1 MSGPAGRGFLWGAAT
16 SEYQI
21 EGGAESDW
29 ARWEREGKLRARHE
43 RCGEASGHGRLW
55 ESDYALLASLGV
67 NAYRF
72 SVEWSKV
79 EPVRGEFSIAALE
92 ECRRRVDRLI
102 RLGIEPV
109 LTLFHYT
116 HPAWFAEFGWETRR
130 GVELFLDFV
139 RAVADAVGDRVSM
152 FTILNEPVVFVLG
165 GYLDGRIPPGLNDF
179 SKASRAIENLL
190 RAHTEA
196 SFLLREKNPRAR
208 FGVAHNMMDFAPGR
222 RTSWADRR
230 LAAAADRFYN
240 RAYLEAAVTGRLDMR
255 IPMIGRV
262 RASVPDLPRTTDFIG
277 VNYYSRLH
285 LQFPGRS
292 RWRGEFFY
300 RDGGGRGLTDTGW
313 EVHPEGLVSCLRTA
327 AETGLPVIVT
337 ENGIATRDDRL
348 RCDFLREHVALL
360 ARARD
365 SGLPLEGYFY
375 WSLLDNFEWL
385 EGFAPRFGLVDVDYA
400 TFARRRRP
408 SAALFTEL
416 GARFLHPVFTS
427 R

>member
-1 MSGPAGRGFLWGAAT
+1 RRPFLWGAAT
-16 SEYQI
+16 SSYQV
-21 EGGAESDW
+21 EGGPDSDW
-29 ARWEREGKLRARHE
+29 ARWERDGKLRARHE

-72 SVEWSKV
+72 SIEWSRV
-79 EPVRGEFSIAALE
+79 EPVRGRFSLAALE

-102 RLGIEPV
+102 ELGIEPV

-116 HPAWFAEFGWETRR
+116 HPSWFGEFGWETRA
-130 GVELFLDFV
+130 GVERFLEFV
-139 RAVADAVGDRVSM
+139 KAVADAVGDRVST
-152 FTILNEPVVFVLG
+152 FTILNEPVVFILG
-165 GYLDGRIPPGLNDF
+165 GYLDGRIPPGLRDF
-179 SKASRAIENLL
+179 ASASRAMENLL
-190 RAHTEA
+190 RAHAEA
-196 SFLLREKNPRAR
+196 AAILREKSPGAR
-208 FGVAHNMMDFAPGR
+208 FGIAHNMMDFAPGR
-222 RTSWADRR
+222 RASWADRR
-230 LAAAADRFYN
+230 LASAADRFYN

-255 IPMIGRV
+255 IPMIGRI
-262 RASVPDLPRTTDFIG
+262 RASIPELPSATDFIG

-292 RWRGEFFY
+292 GWKGEFFY
-300 RDGGGRGLTDTGW
+300 RDAGGRGLTDTGW

-327 AETGLPVIVT
+327 AETDLPVLVT

-360 ARARD
+360 SQARD
-365 SGLPLEGYFY
+365 SGLPLAGYFY

-385 EGFAPRFGLVDVDYA
+385 EGFSPRFGLIDVDYA

-408 SAALFTEL
+408 SAALFAEL
-416 GARFLHPVFTS
+416 GARFLHTGFTS

>member
-1 MSGPAGRGFLWGAAT
+1 
-16 SEYQI
+16 
-21 EGGAESDW
+21 
-29 ARWEREGKLRARHE
+29 
-43 RCGEASGHGRLW
+43 LW
-55 ESDYALLASLGV
+55 ESDYALLASLRA

-72 SVEWSKV
+72 SIEWSKV
-79 EPVRGEFSIAALE
+79 EPARGEFSVAALE
-92 ECRRRVDRLI
+92 ECRRRVG
-102 RLGIEPV
+102 LGFEPV

-116 HPAWFAEFGWETRR
+116 HPAWFSEFGWETRR
-130 GVELFLDFV
+130 GLELFLDFV
-139 RAVADAVGDRVSM
+139 RAVAGAVGDRVST
-152 FTILNEPVVFVLG
+152 FTILNEPIVFVLG
-165 GYLDGRIPPGLNDF
+165 GYLDGRIPPGIRDL
-179 SKASRAIENLL
+179 STASLALENLL
-190 RAHTEA
+190 RAHVEA
-196 SFLLREKNPRAR
+196 ASILREKNPGAR

-255 IPMIGRV
+255 IPTVGKIRF
-262 RASVPDLPRTTDFIG
+262 SIPDLPAATDFIG

-300 RDGGGRGLTDTGW
+300 RDAGGRGLTDTGW

-360 ARARD
+360 AQARD
-365 SGLPLEGYFY
+365 AGLPLAGYFY

-385 EGFAPRFGLVDVDYA
+385 EGFSPRFGLVDVDYA

-408 SAALFTEL
+408 SAALFAEL
-416 GARFLHPVFTS
+416 GARLLHPVLTS